1 MTVHIDARVCK
12 GCGLCVYY
20 CPQEVLRL
28 SDRRN
33 AKGYNVAEAGE
44 PDNCVLCRLC
54 EMSCPDLAI
63 FVSENLPHATGADV
77 ELGTTQETVT

>member
-1 MTVHIDARVCK
+1 MTVQIDARVCK

-20 CPQEVLRL
+20 CPQEVLGL

-33 AKGYNVAEAGE
+33 AKGYNVAEVVE
-44 PDNCVLCRLC
+44 PDNCVSCRLC

-63 FVSENLPHATGADV
+63 FVSEDLPEAAETDV
-77 ELGTTQETVT
+77 EPKAVRGTAT